1 MKFIRFIYKND
12 VKSGIIKDSQIYE
25 IDHGDNKELLDIDFN
40 RDIISGKSYNY
51 NEIKI
56 IEPTKPSI
64 LVCIG
69 LNYKEHGE
77 ELEMELPEEPKIF
90 LKPETSV
97 IAHEDP
103 IIYPQMSNQVDYE
116 GELAVVIGRKCKDV
130 DIEEAK
136 NYIFGYTIVNDVTA
150 RDLQAKDGQWTRAKS
165 FDTFAPIGPCIETDL
180 NPLDQK
186 IETKVNGK
194 IKQYSNTKNMI
205 FNVYQLLSFISNI
218 MTLNSGDVIS
228 TGTPKCVGEIKPND
242 TVEITIENIGT
253 LKNTLIKN

>member
-1 MKFIRFIYKND
+1 MKFIRFIYNDD

-56 IEPTKPSI
+56 IEPTKPSK

-130 DIEEAK
+130 DIE
-136 NYIFGYTIVNDVTA
+136 G
-150 RDLQAKDGQWTRAKS
+150 
-165 FDTFAPIGPCIETDL
+165 
-180 NPLDQK
+180 QK
-186 IETKVNGK
+186 IT
-194 IKQYSNTKNMI
+194 Y
-205 FNVYQLLSFISNI
+205 L
-218 MTLNSGDVIS
+218 D
-228 TGTPKCVGEIKPND
+228 TP
-242 TVEITIENIGT
+242 
-253 LKNTLIKN
+253 

>member
-56 IEPTKPSI
+56 IEPTKPSK

-77 ELEMELPEEPKIF
+77 ELEMELPEESKIF

-228 TGTPKCVGEIKPND
+228 TGTPKGVGEIKPND

>member
-1 MKFIRFIYKND
+1 
-12 VKSGIIKDSQIYE
+12 
-25 IDHGDNKELLDIDFN
+25 
-40 RDIISGKSYNY
+40 
-51 NEIKI
+51 
-56 IEPTKPSI
+56 
-64 LVCIG
+64 
-69 LNYKEHGE
+69 
-77 ELEMELPEEPKIF
+77 MELPEEPKIF

-194 IKQYSNTKNMI
+194 VKQYSNTKNMI

-228 TGTPKCVGEIKPND
+228 TGTPKGVGEIKPND